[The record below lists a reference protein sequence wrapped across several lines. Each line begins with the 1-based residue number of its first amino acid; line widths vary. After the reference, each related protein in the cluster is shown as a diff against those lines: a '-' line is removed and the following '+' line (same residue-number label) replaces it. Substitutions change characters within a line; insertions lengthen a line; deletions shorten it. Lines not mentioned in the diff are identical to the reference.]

1 MRSETWWVMWV
12 LLLSG
17 GCASVP
23 VSLVRTSDAAS
34 GVPMPGLVTCGVEG
48 AGELELDPARPLVL
62 VVPGR
67 GDTGMRY
74 RELSWRFEQQ
84 GQQVACF
91 DYDDRE
97 SLDQSSGRLIR
108 AIEGLEQLLPPSRI
122 VLLGHS
128 QGGLIARRALI
139 RERKDALHGA
149 DGFRYALIT
158 VGAPFGGIRSSADCG
173 RTWLHVLTLGIS
185 AAVCNLVAG
194 EGWQEFPPGSR
205 FVSHP
210 GTLIPEV
217 EEVLQV
223 VTDEHGA
230 CRRRGSAGFCLEPD
244 TVFALGEQR
253 NPRIE
258 RDPRVHVLGVAAGHA
273 EIVGDVGVPPTKL
286 YAILEGQGILAP
298 LTRVAGP

>member
-1 MRSETWWVMWV
+1 MASIPWNKWWVMWV
-12 LLLSG
+12 LLSG
-17 GCASVP
+17 GCASTVP
-23 VSLVRTSDAAS
+23 VSMVRTSDAAS
-34 GVPMPGLVTCGVEG
+34 GVPVPGLITCGAEG
-48 AGELELDPARPLVL
+48 DGQLELDPARPLVL

-108 AIEGLEQLLPPSRI
+108 AIAKLKTMLPPSRI

-139 RERKDALHGA
+139 GERKDALRGG

-158 VGAPFGGIRSSADCG
+158 VAAPFGGIRSSADCG
-173 RTWLHVLTLGIS
+173 RTWLHILTLGVS

-194 EGWQEFPPGSR
+194 EAWQEFPPGS
-205 FVSHP
+205 
-210 GTLIPEV
+210 
-217 EEVLQV
+217 
-223 VTDEHGA
+223 
-230 CRRRGSAGFCLEPD
+230 
-244 TVFALGEQR
+244 
-253 NPRIE
+253 
-258 RDPRVHVLGVAAGHA
+258 
-273 EIVGDVGVPPTKL
+273 
-286 YAILEGQGILAP
+286 
-298 LTRVAGP
+298 